1 MLRQVVLH
9 ALKVER
15 QVVLLAESASRL
27 QQNVEN
33 LHNQFLDLLCVVNW
47 TRRFT
52 RHCCLWTN
60 PGGATGAWNCMM
72 FNVRKIVETFLV
84 MRSLHVTILS
94 EPKRMEFSFV
104 PMWLMALA
112 VLQFVRS
119 VILLLLVIVLHVEG
133 GVGLDRVVYS
143 WLMWSQDVD

>member
-1 MLRQVVLH
+1 
-9 ALKVER
+9 
-15 QVVLLAESASRL
+15 
-27 QQNVEN
+27 
-33 LHNQFLDLLCVVNW
+33 
-47 TRRFT
+47 
-52 RHCCLWTN
+52 
-60 PGGATGAWNCMM
+60 MM